1 MGANEP
7 VSKDVE
13 FLESFGRWI
22 GEFFEWLGEWS
33 GRLLRRFFRSRNA
46 RLLDRYSA
54 AAARINA
61 LEPAV
66 EKLTQEEMKAKVATW
81 KAQLAGKPRDVQAK
95 LLDEILPEAFAFV
108 REASKRT
115 IGLRH
120 FDVQL
125 IGGMVLHEGKI
136 AEMATGEG
144 KTLVA
149 TCPTFLNALAGRGV
163 YIVTVNDYLARRD
176 AEWMGPIH
184 QYLGLTVGCIQSS
197 MDPWVRQPEYAADIT
212 YGTNNEY
219 GFDYLRDNMKG
230 RAEMQVQKHLH
241 FAIIDE
247 VDSILIDE
255 ARTPLIISGNPE
267 QSNRKYYVA
276 DGVARRLVKDR
287 HFEVKE
293 KEHTVVLT
301 EEGIEEAQKLVGV
314 PTFYDGPHMDWPH
327 HIEQALRAHNL
338 YTIDKEYV
346 KRPGEDGAPEIVIV
360 DEFTGRMMQGRR
372 WSDGLH
378 QAVEAK
384 EGIRIREENQTLATI
399 TFQNYF
405 KLYWKIAGMTGTAMT
420 EAAEFSK
427 IYELDVV
434 QVPTNRKNVR
444 VDHDDVI
451 YRSQKEKF
459 PVVVQEIV
467 ALRRAGQPALVG
479 TASIEKSELVSRYLT
494 DPQPMTDV
502 VLRRAKHAES
512 ALARVKVPDDVK
524 EQVRD
529 ILSRPARLD
538 GKKARAVADRVVEL
552 APRSDLAFW
561 VDGVAKAADALDA
574 IRAGIPHNVLNA
586 KNHEREA
593 EFIAQAGRVGAVTIA
608 TNMAGRGTDILLGGN
623 PEFLAR
629 NEMKAAGLDWHVEEA
644 KYKQLLEKYKAQC
657 EIEKKQVIANGGLH
671 VLGTERHEA
680 RRIDNQLRGR
690 CARQGDPG
698 SSRFY
703 LSLEDDL
710 MRIFATDRVQR
721 ILELVGM
728 TEDVDIQ
735 SGMVSRSIRKAQ
747 KRVEDRNFE
756 IRKNLLEYDEVM
768 DKQRRTVYGLR
779 QEVLEGSD
787 VKDRILEMIVDDV
800 ERVAAVYVGEKPEKK
815 DFEEAARAVN
825 QKFGTSVDGG
835 KYFGKEEGELPQ
847 ALIDA
852 AKQLYEEREKQIGSE
867 DLRKGERG
875 LMLQVI
881 DTKWKDHLINIDAL
895 RSGIGLRSYGQ
906 IDPKN
911 EFKKEGF
918 RLFEEMLA
926 SIGDEV
932 LMVLFRLR
940 LEPKVAP
947 PPAELSPNGG
957 IVRNFGS
964 EQGGDRARGGVPP
977 PRPAPTLTFSA
988 GSPAPAGSPPPL
1000 ARPPVGP
1007 SRPLALPGTPGA
1019 GAPGAGQPVKMPAPS
1034 AEAVATRKAM
1044 DQAAG
1049 TAGGR
1054 GVAAPIGRAAAPG
1067 AVPKVGRN
1075 DDCPC
1080 GSGRKYKKCHGKSA
1094 A

>member
-1 MGANEP
+1 MAENEP
-7 VSKDVE
+7 VTKDVE
-13 FLESFGRWI
+13 FIERFGRWI
-22 GEFFEWLGEWS
+22 GEVFEKLGESS
-33 GRLLRRFFRSRNA
+33 GGVLRRFLRSRNA
-46 RLLDRYSA
+46 RLIDRYGA
-54 AAARINA
+54 IVKKINA
-61 LEPAV
+61 FEPAV
-66 EKLTQEEMKAKVATW
+66 EKLTQDEMKAKVAEW
-81 KAQLAGKPRDVQAK
+81 KARLKGKSRDEQQVI
-95 LLDEILPEAFAFV
+95 LDELLPEAFAFA
-108 REASKRT
+108 REASRRT

-125 IGGMVLHEGKI
+125 LGGIVLHEGKI

-176 AEWMGPIH
+176 AEWMGPVH
-184 QYLGLTVGCIQSS
+184 QYLGLTVGCIQST
-197 MDPWVRQPEYAADIT
+197 MDPWVRQPEYSSDIT
-212 YGTNNEY
+212 YGTNNEF
-219 GFDYLRDNMKG
+219 GFDYLRDNMKS
-230 RAEMQVQKHLH
+230 RADLQVQKHLH
-241 FAIIDE
+241 FAIVDE
-247 VDSILIDE
+247 VDSILVDE
-255 ARTPLIISGNPE
+255 ARTPLIISGMPE
-267 QSNRKYYVA
+267 QSTRKYYVA
-276 DGVARRLVKDR
+276 DGVARRLVKGK

-293 KEHTVVLT
+293 KEHTVILT
-301 EEGIEEAQKLVGV
+301 DEGIEEAQKLVGV

-338 YTIDKEYV
+338 YHIDKEYV
-346 KRPGEDGAPEIVIV
+346 KRIGEDGAPEIVIV
-360 DEFTGRMMQGRR
+360 DEFTGRMMPGRR

-434 QVPTNRKNVR
+434 QVPTNKKNVR
-444 VDHDDVI
+444 VDRDDLI
-451 YRSQKEKF
+451 YRAQKEKF
-459 PVVVQEIV
+459 PFVVQEIV
-467 ALRRAGQPALVG
+467 ALHKSGRPVLVG
-479 TASIEKSELVSRYLT
+479 TASIEKSELCARYLT
-494 DPQPMTDV
+494 EPQLMTDV
-502 VLRRAKHAES
+502 VLRRAKHAEES
-512 ALARVKVPDDVK
+512 LGRVKVPEALK
-524 EQVRD
+524 EEVRD
-529 ILSRPARLD
+529 ILARPARLD
-538 GKKARAVADRVVEL
+538 GAKARKVADEVVEA

-561 VDGVAKAADALDA
+561 IDGVARAAEALDA
-574 IRAGIPHNVLNA
+574 IRAGVPHNVLNA

-593 EFIAQAGRVGAVTIA
+593 EFVAQAGRVGAVTIA

-629 NEMKAAGLDWHVEEA
+629 TEMKTLGLDWKVETA
-644 KYKQLLEKYKAQC
+644 KYQELLEKARAQC
-657 EIEKKQVIANGGLH
+657 EVEKKKVIGLGGLH

-698 SSRFY
+698 SSSFY

-710 MRIFATDRVQR
+710 MRIFANDRVQR

-735 SGMVSRSIRKAQ
+735 SGMVSRSIRRAQ

-787 VKDRILEMIVDDV
+787 VKERILDMVGDDV
-800 ERVAAVYVGEKPEKK
+800 ERVVGAYIGERPEKK
-815 DFEEAARAVN
+815 DYEEAAHAIN
-825 QKFGTSVDGG
+825 QKFGTAVDGVSYYG
-835 KYFGKEEGELPQ
+835 RAADELTS
-847 ALIDA
+847 ALVDA
-852 AKQLYEEREKQIGSE
+852 ARELYEKRESLFGAE
-867 DLRKGERG
+867 TLRRIERG
-875 LMLQVI
+875 LLLQVI
-881 DTKWKDHLINIDAL
+881 DTKWKDHLINVDAL

-932 LMVLFRLR
+932 LMVLYRLKPEAPPSTGSAPSPAP
-940 LEPKVAP
+940 LP
-947 PPAELSPNGG
+947 PPAS
-957 IVRNFGS
+957 
-964 EQGGDRARGGVPP
+964 ATGGVAAI
-977 PRPAPTLTFSA
+977 RPAPAAPLERPRVEPRPTLDRPA
-988 GSPAPAGSPPPL
+988 VVPKRPLEMPKPAAPAAAAAAKSPVDL
-1000 ARPPVGP
+1000 
-1007 SRPLALPGTPGA
+1007 
-1019 GAPGAGQPVKMPAPS
+1019 
-1034 AEAVATRKAM
+1034 TRKAM
-1044 DQAAG
+1044 DQAS
-1049 TAGGR
+1049 GGAPPLR
-1054 GVAAPIGRAAAPG
+1054 SVNAPIGRAPAPG
-1067 AVPKVGRN
+1067 GVPRVGRN

-1080 GSGRKYKKCHGKSA
+1080 GSGKKYKKCHGASA

>member
-1 MGANEP
+1 MPENEP
-7 VSKDVE
+7 VTKDVE
-13 FLESFGRWI
+13 FIERFGRWI
-22 GEFFEWLGEWS
+22 GEVFEKLGESS
-33 GRLLRRFFRSRNA
+33 GGILRRFLRSRNA
-46 RLLDRYSA
+46 RLIDRYSA
-54 AAARINA
+54 VVKRINVF
-61 LEPAV
+61 EPAF
-66 EKLTQEEMKAKVATW
+66 EKLTQDEMKAKVTAW
-81 KAQLAGKPRDVQAK
+81 KARLKDKSRDEQQSI
-95 LLDEILPEAFAFV
+95 LDEILPEAFALV

-125 IGGMVLHEGKI
+125 LGGIVLHEGKI

-149 TCPTFLNALAGRGV
+149 TCPTFLNALSGRGV

-184 QYLGLTVGCIQSS
+184 QYLGLTVGCIQST
-197 MDPWVRQPEYAADIT
+197 MDPWVRQPEYSADIT
-212 YGTNNEY
+212 YGTNNEF
-219 GFDYLRDNMKG
+219 GFDYLRDNMKS
-230 RAEMQVQKHLH
+230 RADLQVQKHLH
-241 FAIIDE
+241 YAIVDE
-247 VDSILIDE
+247 VDSILVDE
-255 ARTPLIISGNPE
+255 ARTPLIISGMPE
-267 QSNRKYYVA
+267 QSTRKYYVA
-276 DGVARRLVKDR
+276 DGVARRLVKGR

-301 EEGIEEAQKLVGV
+301 EDGIEEAQKLVGV

-338 YTIDKEYV
+338 YHLDKEYV
-346 KRPGEDGAPEIVIV
+346 KRIGEDGAPEIIIV
-360 DEFTGRMMQGRR
+360 DEFTGRMMPGRR

-434 QVPTNRKNVR
+434 QIPTNAKNVR
-444 VDHDDVI
+444 VDRDDVI
-451 YRSQKEKF
+451 YRAQKEKF
-459 PVVVQEIV
+459 PFVVQEIV
-467 ALRRAGQPALVG
+467 ALHQAGRPVLVG
-479 TASIEKSELVSRYLT
+479 TASIEKSELCSRYLT
-494 DPQPMTDV
+494 EPQLMTDV
-502 VLRRAKHAES
+502 VLRRAKHAEAS
-512 ALARVKVPDDVK
+512 LDKLKIAEDLK
-524 EQVRD
+524 EKVRD
-529 ILSRPARLD
+529 ILARPARLD
-538 GKKARAVADRVVEL
+538 GAKARQVADEVVE
-552 APRSDLAFW
+552 ASPRSDLAFW
-561 VDGVAKAADALDA
+561 MDGVAKAAEALDA
-574 IRAGIPHNVLNA
+574 IRAGVPHNVLNA

-593 EFIAQAGRVGAVTIA
+593 EFVAQAGRVAAVTIA

-629 NEMKAAGLDWHVEEA
+629 TEMKALGLDWKVETA
-644 KYKQLLEKYKAQC
+644 KYKELLDKARAQC
-657 EIEKKQVIANGGLH
+657 EVEKKKVISLGGLH

-698 SSRFY
+698 SSSFY

-710 MRIFATDRVQR
+710 MRIFANDRVQR

-735 SGMVSRSIRKAQ
+735 SGMVSRSIRRAQ

-787 VKDRILEMIVDDV
+787 VKERILDMIGDDV
-800 ERVAAVYVGEKPEKK
+800 ERLVAVYVNERPEKK
-815 DFEEAARAVN
+815 DYEEAARAVN
-825 QKFGTSVDGG
+825 QKIGTAVDGG
-835 KYFGKEEGELPQ
+835 SYFGRSAEELN
-847 ALIDA
+847 DA
-852 AKQLYEEREKQIGSE
+852 MVAAARELYEKREALFGVETMRRI
-867 DLRKGERG
+867 ERG
-875 LMLQVI
+875 LLLQVI
-881 DTKWKDHLINIDAL
+881 DTKWKDHLINVDAL

-932 LMVLFRLR
+932 LMVLFRLKPEAPPSAGNAPSPAP
-940 LEPKVAP
+940 LP
-947 PPAELSPNGG
+947 PPAPATGG
-957 IVRNFGS
+957 GAAI
-964 EQGGDRARGGVPP
+964 
-977 PRPAPTLTFSA
+977 RPAPA
-988 GSPAPAGSPPPL
+988 APVE
-1000 ARPPVGP
+1000 RPRVEP
-1007 SRPLALPGTPGA
+1007 RPLLDRLAVVPKRPFEMPKPAALA
-1019 GAPGAGQPVKMPAPS
+1019 AAAAAAKQPVDL
-1034 AEAVATRKAM
+1034 TRKAM
-1044 DQAAG
+1044 DQAS
-1049 TAGGR
+1049 GGAPSLR
-1054 GVAAPIGRAAAPG
+1054 SVNAPIGRAPPPG
-1067 AVPKVGRN
+1067 AVPRVGRN

-1080 GSGRKYKKCHGKSA
+1080 GSGKKYKKCHGASA